1 MNPDLKLLLDT
12 LREVTTGMT
21 EAQLA
26 WHPEG
31 KWCAAE
37 VLEHLNLTYAATAKG
52 LEMRLAEGSPKA
64 GERTLKNKVQQ
75 FVVLD
80 IGYFPHGRK
89 APAIAAPKGTPDCK
103 GIVAKTLANLELMAK
118 KLEEAETKF
127 GTSVLV
133 MDHPV
138 LGPLTVRQWPVFHRV
153 HGLHHVK
160 QIENLRRNMPPM
172 ARAANG

>member
-1 MNPDLKLLLDT
+1 MNPDLKMLFDA
-12 LREVTTGMT
+12 LRESTEGLA

-31 KWCAAE
+31 KWCIAE
-37 VLEHLNLTYAATAKG
+37 VLEHLNMTYAATTKG
-52 LEMRLAEGSPKA
+52 LELRLAQGAKA
-64 GERTLKNKVQQ
+64 GNRTLKNAIQQ

-80 IGYFPHGRK
+80 VGYFPHGRK
-89 APAIAAPKGTPDCK
+89 APAVAAPQSVPDCAK
-103 GIVAKTLANLELMAK
+103 IVSTTLNNLEIMAK
-118 KLEEAETKF
+118 KIEEAQTKF
-127 GTSVLV
+127 GPKDLI

-138 LGPLTVRQWPVFHRV
+138 LGPFTVPQWPRFHRV

-160 QIENLRRNMPPM
+160 QIENLKRSMPPM

>member
-1 MNPDLKLLLDT
+1 MNPDLKVLLEA
-12 LREVTTGMT
+12 LRESTQGLA

-37 VLEHLNLTYAATAKG
+37 VLEHLNLTYTGTTKG
-52 LEMRLAEGSPKA
+52 LEMRLAEGKPKA
-64 GERTLKNKVQQ
+64 GERTLKNTLQQ
-75 FVVLD
+75 FIVLD

-89 APAIAAPKGTPDCK
+89 SPAIATPKAAPNCAK
-103 GIVAKTLANLELMAK
+103 IVATTLANLQTMAQRI
-118 KLEEAETKF
+118 EEAQSKF
-127 GTSVLV
+127 GPDDLV

-138 LGPLTVRQWPVFHRV
+138 LGPLTVPQWPRFHRV

-160 QIENLRRNMPPM
+160 QIENLKRSMPPM
-172 ARAANG
+172 AKAANG